1 LACSDVHQ
9 NPDQIEE
16 KMFKLLLCLAAGAL
30 ASRADTI
37 YDLASSFSTTSNPN
51 GVWSFIQGDIDL
63 PYQTQPTDANSL
75 NPAAANGY
83 FGVANTFAV
92 GPFILE
98 ASQNGAATSPFTNN
112 DFESGDILA
121 ESTNPGAGLPLFI
134 EWTAPV
140 AGTITFSGDVW
151 YAHSPVD
158 RSQNYAVLLDFG
170 APLAT
175 GTVAW
180 NSGNGRSNP
189 STFSSSGPLTVAA
202 GDVLA
207 LELAPTAGQMFGSLS
222 GVNLTV
228 DLTASTQTPEPG
240 TNLLLA
246 GGLLCI
252 VTALKRS
259 RTA

>member
-1 LACSDVHQ
+1 
-9 NPDQIEE
+9 
-16 KMFKLLLCLAAGAL
+16 
-30 ASRADTI
+30 
-37 YDLASSFSTTSNPN
+37 
-51 GVWSFIQGDIDL
+51 
-63 PYQTQPTDANSL
+63 
-75 NPAAANGY
+75 
-83 FGVANTFAV
+83 
-92 GPFILE
+92 
-98 ASQNGAATSPFTNN
+98 
-112 DFESGDILA
+112 
-121 ESTNPGAGLPLFI
+121 
-134 EWTAPV
+134 V

>member
-1 LACSDVHQ
+1 
-9 NPDQIEE
+9 
-16 KMFKLLLCLAAGAL
+16 M
-30 ASRADTI
+30 
-37 YDLASSFSTTSNPN
+37 
-51 GVWSFIQGDIDL
+51 DL
-63 PYQTQPTDANSL
+63 PLQAQPTDGNEL

-83 FGVANTFAV
+83 FGVVNTFAA
-92 GPFILE
+92 GPFILQ
-98 ASQNGAATSPFTNN
+98 ASQNGAATSPFANS
-112 DFESGDILA
+112 DFLTGDILA
-121 ESTNPGAGLPLFI
+121 ESTNPGSGAPLFI

-158 RSQNYAVLLDFG
+158 RSQDYSVLFDFG

-189 STFSSSGPLTVAA
+189 STFSSSGPLTVVA
-202 GDVLA
+202 GDILA
-207 LELAPTAGQMFGSLS
+207 LELAPTAGQTFGSLS
-222 GVNLTV
+222 GVNFTV

-246 GGLLCI
+246 SGLLGL
-252 VTALKRS
+252 VAALR
-259 RTA
+259 RRD